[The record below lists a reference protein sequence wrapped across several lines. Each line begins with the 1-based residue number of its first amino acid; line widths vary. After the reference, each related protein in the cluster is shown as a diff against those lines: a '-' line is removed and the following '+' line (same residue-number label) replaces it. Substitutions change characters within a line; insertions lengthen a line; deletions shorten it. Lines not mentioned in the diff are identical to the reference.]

1 MFSYKIG
8 IYGSD
13 FYYNVKLM
21 EYFNGHEEIPLKA
34 SVFSTW
40 ESVREYTRQNDLDL
54 LVLDGESQKEK
65 NDVPV
70 LYLSE
75 QKNTEDCIFKYQNA
89 GKIAKHITHF
99 LGQKSISI
107 KKNGVWLAV
116 YSPVGRCGKTNLSK
130 CLSRYFENSL
140 YVGLEDFP
148 SDSFDETAQK
158 NGEMF
163 LYYFASMNEKILE
176 QISLG
181 CEGREVMYDSLVATV
196 CYLEWRFSDESF
208 KWFKKLLSEKRHY
221 SAVIFDMGMAALASF
236 DTLQLFD
243 RIIVPV
249 LQDEHSKKKLSYFSE
264 LVKSNGGRGV
274 AEKMKY
280 IAFSNKDFEEGN
292 IKEMIEKGAI

>member
-13 FYYNVKLM
+13 FFYNIKLM
-21 EYFNGHEEIPLKA
+21 EYFNEHEDIPLKA

-40 ESVREYTRQNDLDL
+40 ESVNEYIRQNDLDL
-54 LVLDGESQKEK
+54 LVLDSEGQKEK
-65 NDVPV
+65 NDIPV
-70 LYLSE
+70 LYLTE
-75 QKNTEDCIFKYQNA
+75 QKNTEDCIFKYQSA

-107 KKNGVWLAV
+107 KENGVWIAV
-116 YSPVGRCGKTNLSK
+116 YSPVGRCGKTTLSK

-148 SDSFDETAQK
+148 SDGVDCTTQK

-176 QISLG
+176 QIT
-181 CEGREVMYDSLVATV
+181 GRDGGTALDFDSLVAAV
-196 CYLEWRFSDESF
+196 CYLEWRLTDENF

-221 SAVIFDMGMAALASF
+221 SAVIFDMGLAALTSV
-236 DTLQLFD
+236 DMLQLFD

-249 LQDEHSKKKLSYFSE
+249 LQDEQSKRKLSYFSE
-264 LVKSNGGRGV
+264 LVKKNEDSEL
-274 AEKMKY
+274 AEKIKY
-280 IAFSNKDFEEGN
+280 ITFSNKDFEEGG